1 MFPSPLILRLSPF
14 RAVSFD
20 ARLVWV
26 CFWHASCI
34 GVLVRCTVCH
44 FRLSR
49 LTFRAPRL
57 DYLECNSLATS
68 SAVFGN
74 ASASILTERWRGY
87 TWQAVRLCRNEI
99 EYRGVMARWHVCHR
113 YEGQKIRTKRDCHFE
128 VCTSLKVL
136 EQLERALAK
145 VKQKLRNL
153 CDISFYLVRKSGQY
167 LLEKY
172 EIFINVLTQKLKMS

>member
-1 MFPSPLILRLSPF
+1 
-14 RAVSFD
+14 
-20 ARLVWV
+20 
-26 CFWHASCI
+26 
-34 GVLVRCTVCH
+34 
-44 FRLSR
+44 
-49 LTFRAPRL
+49 
-57 DYLECNSLATS
+57 
-68 SAVFGN
+68 
-74 ASASILTERWRGY
+74 
-87 TWQAVRLCRNEI
+87 
-99 EYRGVMARWHVCHR
+99 MARWHVCHR